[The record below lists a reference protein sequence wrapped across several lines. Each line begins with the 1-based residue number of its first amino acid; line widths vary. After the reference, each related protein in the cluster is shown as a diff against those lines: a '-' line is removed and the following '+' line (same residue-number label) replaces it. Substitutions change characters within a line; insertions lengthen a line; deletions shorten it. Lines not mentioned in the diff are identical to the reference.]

1 MRSPPSSR
9 PARPMPLAQPNDF
22 SSTASTNRSRH
33 RWSSRRRRS
42 PTRRVLHTRAKASP
56 LSSPSGRRNLTDA
69 INRGHALAS
78 CCSPRPARPRGGQ
91 GRLHPHRR
99 RGSHAARVRWLR
111 RPHDRCA
118 SGASLLRRALVRAH
132 HAGPARRRR
141 PLERSQGIRRRRT
154 SELRAGPARRFTGR
168 FPWPPAEL
176 DRMAGRVPL
185 NGLVRVRQH
194 LDTDRGAALDL
205 RASVGVFGSYGIL
218 AAVFAQ
224 ATFAS
229 EKHFQSYY
237 GVNESGY
244 LMRILGIQGAYD
256 LTPRW
261 SLTSNLEHHH
271 LGDNA
276 ARSPFVA
283 QRGGVYFS
291 AGASYRF

>member
-1 MRSPPSSR
+1 MRWL
-9 PARPMPLAQPNDF
+9 LA
-22 SSTASTNRSRH
+22 A
-33 RWSSRRRRS
+33 
-42 PTRRVLHTRAKASP
+42 VLALP
-56 LSSPSGRRNLTDA
+56 
-69 INRGHALAS
+69 ALAAAKDDYTLIGAAVRTRPEFDGS
-78 CCSPRPARPRGGQ
+78 ADRTIDVHPVLRYYGEHWFARTTQGLLEGGARWNVRKAFDVGAQVNYEQGPRDGSP
-91 GRLHPHRR
+91 
-99 RGSHAARVRWLR
+99 
-111 RPHDRCA
+111 D
-118 SGASLLRRALVRAH
+118 ASLGLH
-132 HAGPARRRR
+132 
-141 PLERSQGIRRRRT
+141 
-154 SELRAGPARRFTGR
+154 
-168 FPWPPAEL
+168 AEL